1 MPIPTLSR
9 KSVEQVLEALAG
21 QLDEIT
27 SGPNRSTKYDLLW
40 KVADIR
46 PRSVVSMAV
55 ELQYGYS
62 FPELEFSGGK
72 DPGHASFVLEQLGFT
87 ILVK

>member
-1 MPIPTLSR
+1 
-9 KSVEQVLEALAG
+9 
-21 QLDEIT
+21 
-27 SGPNRSTKYDLLW
+27 
-40 KVADIR
+40 
-46 PRSVVSMAV
+46 MAM